1 MIINKRIDRD
11 NTYNISIPLG
21 YEYDSDST
29 SVVLLKGYLYRIMY
43 DKTKTTDIVDLTLT
57 HNYGEQMN
65 ESLS

>member
-29 SVVLLKGYLYRIMY
+29 SVVLLKGYVYRIMY
-43 DKTKTTDIVDLTLT
+43 DKTKITDIVDLTLT
-57 HNYGEQMN
+57 HNYGEQI
-65 ESLS
+65 E

>member
-57 HNYGEQMN
+57 HNYGEQI
-65 ESLS
+65 E

>member
-29 SVVLLKGYLYRIMY
+29 SVVLLKGYVYRIMY

-57 HNYGEQMN
+57 HNYGEQI
-65 ESLS
+65 E